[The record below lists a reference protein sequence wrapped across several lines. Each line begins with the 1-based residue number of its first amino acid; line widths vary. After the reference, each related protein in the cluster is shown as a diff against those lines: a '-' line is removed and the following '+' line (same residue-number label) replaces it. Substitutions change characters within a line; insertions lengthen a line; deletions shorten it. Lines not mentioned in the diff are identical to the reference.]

1 MRRISN
7 IATIAAVLF
16 IVGCVVIPDTIHI
29 TIDIRYVEQ
38 QADNFL
44 DFVEGITDVSP
55 GGEETDNE
63 NTNGE
68 DTSWLQRGLDYL
80 TPIRVAYAAEFS
92 ESSPRVTQIAN
103 SMKKRNTQVIAL
115 KKQGSIGENNR
126 GFLELIRA
134 EVLSGDEEKNKVQG
148 VMAAE
153 NADRKALYKELARLN
168 KDQSLDITTLEKVY
182 AKKRRE
188 RAKSGEHIQ
197 LPQAGSDL
205 EALKKSTL
213 ASKLGGTLAPG
224 AWVTLK

>member
-1 MRRISN
+1 MKRFSN
-7 IATIAAVLF
+7 IATAAAVLF

-44 DFVEGITDVSP
+44 DFVEGITDVPP
-55 GGEETDNE
+55 GEDTIDSDGAAT
-63 NTNGE
+63 E

-80 TPIRVAYAAEFS
+80 NPVRVAYAAEFN

-103 SMKKRNTQVIAL
+103 SMKKRNAQVIAL

-126 GFLELIRA
+126 GFLELRRP

-148 VMAAE
+148 VVAAE

-168 KDQSLDITTLEKVY
+168 QDQSLDITTLEKVY

-188 RAKSGEHIQ
+188 RAKTGEHIQ
-197 LPQAGSDL
+197 LPQAGPDL
-205 EALKKSTL
+205 EALKKSAL
-213 ASKLGGTLAPG
+213 VSKLSGTIAPG